1 MGKGEE
7 AGEEKGR
14 KKMTKGGKAPFH
26 DMFKNADVTDMVLM
40 LVGTV
45 AAVASGMSQV
55 VMTII
60 FGRMIDAFGGA
71 TPDTILPRV
80 NKVVL
85 QFVYLAIGTLPACFL
100 GREVSTAYH
109 HFHWWVYCGV
119 HQRLAPN
126 HCNAF
131 YYTTIS
137 SCSWNHLKDA
147 FQSI

>member
-26 DMFKNADVTDMVLM
+26 DMFKNTDVTDMVLM

-45 AAVASGMSQV
+45 AAVGSGMSQV

-80 NKVVL
+80 NKVPFCLCINL
-85 QFVYLAIGTLPACFL
+85 QT
-100 GREVSTAYH
+100 
-109 HFHWWVYCGV
+109 
-119 HQRLAPN
+119 
-126 HCNAF
+126 CN
-131 YYTTIS
+131 TTETCYRS
-137 SCSWNHLKDA
+137 ADSLKDPNMKLDTL
-147 FQSI
+147 I